1 MAHRRSRASNR
12 GNRNGES
19 GLLGGVESPRE
30 ISSRGRN
37 HQIPTLP
44 LSTPRALLGSL
55 SSLASLSPLFPKKK
69 KTRKSKQYA
78 SDTLDTHQS
87 MKRTIRK
94 SKQVVQESESEEE
107 EEIVVR

>member
-1 MAHRRSRASNR
+1 MSRAEEI
-12 GNRNGES
+12 ES
-19 GLLGGVESPRE
+19 GDL
-30 ISSRGRN
+30 N
-37 HQIPTLP
+37 HPFSTLP
-44 LSTPRALLGSL
+44 LSTPLSLLGSHP
-55 SSLASLSPLFPKKK
+55 SLSVSLSHLPFKNS
-69 KTRKSKQYA
+69 KTLRYKLKQYA